1 MNVSFY
7 TLGCKLNYAETSQL
21 QHIFEQAGH
30 AVVPFGEP
38 TDAVIIN
45 TCTVTE
51 NADKECRQIIRRAL
65 RTSPAAFVGVTGCYA
80 QLQPEEIASIEGVD
94 AVFGAKEKFKIPS
107 LVEGVAGGFRKFNT
121 PHCFVDD
128 IGGEIEFVEAHSTEN
143 DSRTRAFLK
152 LQDGCNYKCSFCT
165 IPLARGKSRAME
177 FSLIP
182 QKIRDL
188 EQAGYHEVVLSGI
201 NLGDYVASTGEEF
214 TDVVR
219 AIEAMQPNLRV
230 RISSIEP
237 NLLTQEI
244 IDIIAQSK
252 VFCPSFHIPLQSGS
266 PEILRQMRRRYK
278 AEYYADLVHRIKSQ
292 MPLAAI
298 GVDVIVGF
306 PTESDSHF
314 EETYTFLHELPVS
327 YLHVFSYSERENT
340 PAAELSANGGIV
352 PPHKRAERSKRL
364 RGLSA
369 KKKFTFYHEQLT
381 SSEASIE
388 ASIEAA
394 LERVVI
400 PEQRNAETGRWTGW
414 TENYVRVEFAAP
426 PMLVQSPVR
435 VQLSGINPDNPE
447 TMLAEFL
454 GQIHR
459 DAPVQAGYIP
469 IMM

>member
-21 QHIFEQAGH
+21 QHVFRQAGH
-30 AVVPFGEP
+30 TVVPFGEP
-38 TDAVIIN
+38 SEAVIIN

-65 RTSPAAFVGVTGCYA
+65 RVSPNAFVGVTGCYA
-80 QLQPEEIASIEGVD
+80 QLQPEEIASIDGVD
-94 AVFGAKEKFKIPS
+94 AVFGAKEKFKIPQ
-107 LVEGVAGGFRKFNT
+107 LVEGVAGGFQKFAT
-121 PHCFVDD
+121 PHCFVDELEGD
-128 IGGEIEFVEAHSTEN
+128 IEFVEAHSSEA

-165 IPLARGKSRAME
+165 IPLARGKSRAMD

-188 EQAGYHEVVLSGI
+188 EEAGYHEVVLSGI
-201 NLGDYVASTGEEF
+201 NLGDYVAPTGETF

-219 AIEAMQPNLRV
+219 AIEAMKPRLRV

-244 IDIIAQSK
+244 IGIIAQSS
-252 VFCPSFHIPLQSGS
+252 VFCHSFHIPLQSGS
-266 PEILRQMRRRYK
+266 PDVLRLMRRRYK
-278 AEYYADLVHRIKSQ
+278 AEYYADLVHRIKSA
-292 MPLAAI
+292 MPDAAI

-306 PTESDSHF
+306 PTESDAHF
-314 EETYTFLHELPVS
+314 EETYSFLHSLPVS

-352 PPHKRAERSKRL
+352 PHTKRVERSKRL
-364 RGLSA
+364 RNLSV
-369 KKKFTFYHEQLT
+369 KKKFEFYRTQARND
-381 SSEASIE
+381 AS
-388 ASIEAA
+388 A
-394 LERVVI
+394 ERIVI
-400 PEQRNAETGRWTGW
+400 PEYKNDVTGRWIGW
-414 TENYVRVEFAAP
+414 TENYVRTEFSALGESGSVILQA
-426 PMLVQSPVR
+426 PVR
-435 VQLSGINPDNPE
+435 VRLRE
-447 TMLAEFL
+447 TDGEVVVADMLE
-454 GQIHR
+454 Q
-459 DAPVQAGYIP
+459 VQGDIAMRPQRGYIP